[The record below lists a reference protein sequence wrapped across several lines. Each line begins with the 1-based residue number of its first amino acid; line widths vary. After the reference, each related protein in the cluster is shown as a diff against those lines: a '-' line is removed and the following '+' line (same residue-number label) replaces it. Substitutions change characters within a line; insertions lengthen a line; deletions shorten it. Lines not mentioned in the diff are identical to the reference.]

1 MVINLTM
8 QFPLLLIGIG
18 WLDPCAKNEVL
29 NRYLHVCQAQR
40 IKVAENLSEEDT
52 NTEGIEGI

>member
-8 QFPLLLIGIG
+8 QFPLLLIGIR
-18 WLDPCAKNEVL
+18 WPDPCAKNEVL
-29 NRYLHVCQAQR
+29 NGYLHVCQAQR

-52 NTEGIEGI
+52 NTEGIESI